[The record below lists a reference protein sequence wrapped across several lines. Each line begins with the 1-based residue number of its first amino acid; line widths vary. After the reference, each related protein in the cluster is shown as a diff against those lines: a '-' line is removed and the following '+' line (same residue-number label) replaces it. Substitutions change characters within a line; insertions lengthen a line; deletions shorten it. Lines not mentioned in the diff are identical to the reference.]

1 MVDIYTKLNETY
13 LHSENETPFANYDPQ
28 EPSLARLKQRTPIT
42 RQALHSTAMLRV
54 VVISRP
60 TAESKDYLPRRVA
73 EGTGA
78 SEPLELTTNE
88 RDVIETQRR
97 QVIRSSS

>member
-28 EPSLARLKQRTPIT
+28 EPSLAEVKATNPDYEASFAQYGD
-42 RQALHSTAMLRV
+42 AAV

-60 TAESKDYLPRRVA
+60 TA
-73 EGTGA
+73 
-78 SEPLELTTNE
+78 
-88 RDVIETQRR
+88 
-97 QVIRSSS
+97 